1 MPLQHLVDTFNERFI
16 AENNLETAPLEY
28 DGHQVH
34 GRFGNLTFTSELKP
48 VRLHASPE
56 LITGRDTAPLIFTP
70 ANSVDTTRLLYSEE
84 MPNIVSLDRL
94 SRTVHMLN
102 YLTLNEDDSSLFLH
116 VHPHHVLTVKKD
128 HGAYFEDIIR
138 RCGLPL
144 RRIVISLTISPV
156 YESQLLL
163 LLERLRNYRER
174 GYSTAVKFDEQVRPE
189 FVERF
194 RTQFLHRLAPDYVR
208 FSAGFFLRAYQDHG
222 GSRRRNALFAAIR
235 HVDTQV
241 LIGGVRANSEAE
253 IIGIINPDYVQGR
266 WYETQTS
273 WMSSAQ
279 SRMKVAAGSAF

>member
-48 VRLHASPE
+48 VRLHAEPN
-56 LITGRDTAPLIFTP
+56 LITGRDTSPLVFAPAHSI
-70 ANSVDTTRLLYSEE
+70 DKTRLLYSEE
-84 MPNIVSLDRL
+84 MPDIVSLDRL

-102 YLTLNEDDSSLFLH
+102 YLSLNEEDSNLFLH
-116 VHPHHVLTVKKD
+116 VHPHHILTVKKD

-138 RCGLPL
+138 RCGLPV
-144 RRIVISLTISPV
+144 RRIVIGLTISPV

-174 GYSTAVKFDEQVRPE
+174 GYSTAVKFDEHIGSD

-194 RTQFLHRLAPDYVR
+194 RRQFLHRLAPDYVR
-208 FSAGFFLRAYQDHG
+208 FEAGFFHRAYQNHG
-222 GSRRRNALFAAIR
+222 GQRRRTALFTAIR
-235 HVDTQV
+235 QVDTQV
-241 LIGGVRANSEAE
+241 LIGGIRSETEAQ
-253 IIGIINPDYVQGR
+253 GIASIHPDYVQGS
-266 WYETQTS
+266 WYEQR
-273 WMSSAQ
+273 WAQ
-279 SRMKVAAGSAF
+279 AA

>member
-1 MPLQHLVDTFNERFI
+1 MPLQHLVASFNERFI
-16 AENNLETAPLEY
+16 SENNLEKPPLDY
-28 DGHQVH
+28 DSQRVH

-48 VRLHASPE
+48 VRLHADPE
-56 LITGRDTAPLIFTP
+56 LIIGRDTAPLVFTP
-70 ANSVDTTRLLYSEE
+70 ANSVDTTRLLYGEE

-128 HGAYFEDIIR
+128 HGAYFEEIIR

-144 RRIVISLTISPV
+144 RRVVISLTISVV
-156 YESQLLL
+156 YESQLPL

-174 GYSTAVKFDEQVRPE
+174 GYSTAVKFDELVKPE

-194 RTQFLHRLAPDYVR
+194 RSQFLHRLAPDYMR
-208 FSAGFFLRAYQDHG
+208 FNAGFFHRAYQDHG
-222 GSRRRNALFAAIR
+222 GQRRRNSLIQTIR

-241 LIGGVRANSEAE
+241 LIGGVSTDSEAE
-253 IIGIINPDYVQGR
+253 ITGVINPDFVQGS
-266 WYETQTS
+266 WYENQKTLIS
-273 WMSSAQ
+273 PMRRAI
-279 SRMKVAAGSAF
+279 

>member
-16 AENNLETAPLEY
+16 AENKLDAPPLSYEK
-28 DGHQVH
+28 GNVH
-34 GRFGNLTFTSELKP
+34 GRFGNLSFTSELKP
-48 VRLHASPE
+48 VRLHAEPH
-56 LITGRDTAPLIFTP
+56 LITGRDTSPLVFTP

-102 YLTLNEDDSSLFLH
+102 YLTLNEDDSNLFLH

-138 RCGLPL
+138 RCGLPV

-174 GYSTAVKFDEQVRPE
+174 GYSTAVKFDKHVGSE

-194 RTQFLHRLAPDYVR
+194 RRQFLHRLAPDYVR
-208 FSAGFFLRAYQDHG
+208 FEAGFFHRAYQVHG
-222 GSRRRNALFAAIR
+222 GQRRRTALFTAIR
-235 HVDTQV
+235 QVDTQV
-241 LIGGVRANSEAE
+241 LISGVRSETDAQWVAP
-253 IIGIINPDYVQGR
+253 IHPDYVQGA
-266 WYETQTS
+266 WYEQRL
-273 WMSSAQ
+273 AQ
-279 SRMKVAAGSAF
+279 AA